1 MIYFTS
7 RNIPQL
13 QGLKY
18 AERAEIIKL
27 AQSNLSTPQKT
38 VLNIIK
44 LLFITPL
51 FLLLA
56 NIESWWLLLYL
67 FILGI
72 TYPVVTNP
80 ITFYFIRHT
89 LDSAKDEYFKLIEK

>member
-1 MIYFTS
+1 MIFFTS

-13 QGLKY
+13 KGLKY

-27 AQSNLSTPQKT
+27 AQSNLTTPQKT

-44 LLFITPL
+44 LLFLTPL

-67 FILGI
+67 FFLGI
-72 TYPVVTNP
+72 SYPIVTNP
-80 ITFYFIRHT
+80 ITYYFIRHT
-89 LDSAKDEYFKLIEK
+89 LKGAKEEYFKLTK